1 MNQFS
6 TAKLRPRE
14 PSFRLGV
21 HWSDSRDTIPDG
33 GHIQAIAP
41 CQIFTFQRSGT
52 NLLTDPNGTPS
63 NDATP
68 LLQLKGVSKHYA
80 DGDVD
85 ALVDVSLS
93 IQPAE
98 FVAIVGPSGG
108 GKSTL
113 LNMLGALDVPTRGE
127 VWFEGKRLS
136 DLPSLDQFRAHK
148 IGFIFQSYRLLP
160 NLTAQ
165 ENVQLTMFDTHPNVS
180 QRKAEAIRLL
190 KRVGLGERVNH
201 RADKL
206 SIGQRQRV
214 AIARAIAGNPPLILA
229 DEPTGAL
236 DTERGNEVMD
246 LLDELRQEEGATLV
260 VVTHDERIAG
270 RADRVVYICD
280 GRLQTV

>member
-1 MNQFS
+1 LPIKPHVISLQY
-6 TAKLRPRE
+6 
-14 PSFRLGV
+14 
-21 HWSDSRDTIPDG
+21 
-33 GHIQAIAP
+33 
-41 CQIFTFQRSGT
+41 SGT
-52 NLLTDPNGTPS
+52 KLLTDPDGTPAT
-63 NDATP
+63 DATP
-68 LLQLKGVSKHYA
+68 LLELRGVCKHYA

-85 ALVDVSLS
+85 ALVNVNLS
-93 IQPAE
+93 IASAE

-113 LNMLGALDVPTRGE
+113 LNMLGALDEPTRGE
-127 VWFEGKRLS
+127 VWFEGKPLS
-136 DLPSLDQFRAHK
+136 QQPSLDRFRAHK
-148 IGFIFQSYRLLP
+148 IGFIFQSYHLLP

-190 KRVGLGERVNH
+190 ERVGLGDRVNH

-246 LLDELRQEEGATLV
+246 LLDEIRIEESSTLV
-260 VVTHDERIAG
+260 VVTHDERVAE

-280 GRLQTV
+280 GMLRTV

>member
-1 MNQFS
+1 M
-6 TAKLRPRE
+6 
-14 PSFRLGV
+14 
-21 HWSDSRDTIPDG
+21 
-33 GHIQAIAP
+33 
-41 CQIFTFQRSGT
+41 
-52 NLLTDPNGTPS
+52 TDPSGTPS
-63 NDATP
+63 ADTTA
-68 LLQLKGVSKHYA
+68 LLELRGVSKHFA

-85 ALVDVSLS
+85 ALVDVNLS
-93 IQPAE
+93 IMSAE
-98 FVAIVGPSGG
+98 FIAIVGPSGG

-113 LNMLGALDVPTRGE
+113 LNMLGALDEPTQGE
-127 VWFEGKRLS
+127 VWFEGKRLAEY
-136 DLPSLDQFRAHK
+136 PSMDQFRAHK

-180 QRKAEAIRLL
+180 QRRAEAIRLL
-190 KRVGLGERVNH
+190 ERVGLGDRVNH

-236 DTERGNEVMD
+236 DTERGDEVMD

-260 VVTHDERIAG
+260 VVTHDERVAE

-280 GRLQTV
+280 GRLRTV